1 MRLLLDTHAFLW
13 WLADDAKLGPKARA
27 AIADGRSVVFVSA
40 ASVWEIAVKRRSG
53 KLDAPGDVADWIE
66 RCDFAPLSIDV
77 EHAVAAAELPPHHRD
92 PFDRMLVAQA
102 QLEELTLVARDDAI
116 DEYDVAVLDA
126 TR

>member
-13 WLADDAKLGPKARA
+13 WLADDAQLGPKARA
-27 AIADGRSVVFVSA
+27 AIADERSVVFVSA
-40 ASVWEIAVKRRSG
+40 ASVWEIAVKRRTG
-53 KLDAPGDVADWIE
+53 KLDAPGDVAEWIE

>member
-1 MRLLLDTHAFLW
+1 VRLLLDTHAFLW

-27 AIADGRSVVFVSA
+27 AIADERSAVFVSA